1 MTLYKLVIFDFDG
14 TLADSAPWFMRVLND
29 LADEHR
35 FKRVSDQEIEML
47 RDKSNREIMRYLGI
61 RFWQMPAI
69 ARDMRKRSAE
79 ASGEIRL
86 FDGIPELLKG
96 FRKNGTQ
103 IAIVSS
109 NGEETVRR
117 VLGASSAL
125 VDHYSCGASLFGK
138 AAKFRALQR
147 KLKLRPD
154 EVLAVGDE
162 GRDVEAAHQAGF
174 VSAAVTWGYATEAAL
189 RRCSPTFL
197 ANTVAELISLVGA
210 PASDKA

>member
-103 IAIVSS
+103 LAIVSS

-147 KLKLRPD
+147 KLKLR
-154 EVLAVGDE
+154 
-162 GRDVEAAHQAGF
+162 
-174 VSAAVTWGYATEAAL
+174 
-189 RRCSPTFL
+189 
-197 ANTVAELISLVGA
+197 
-210 PASDKA
+210 